1 MEMQFNKLLD
11 QVTHFMQDEAR
22 SETVV
27 GKPFK
32 LGEFHCIPIV
42 RVGMGFG
49 TGGAETEAKTK
60 THGEVS
66 GIGAGMGIEPIGFLT
81 SKGNEITFVSTKT
94 NVGLAAAFEKV
105 PQLIETFL
113 NQRKPTKEPVLN

>member
-11 QVTHFMQDEAR
+11 QVTHFMQDEAK

-32 LGEFHCIPIV
+32 LGEFHCIPVV
-42 RVGMGFG
+42 RLGMGFG
-49 TGGAETEAKTK
+49 TGGAETEAKVT
-60 THGEVS
+60 THGEAS

-81 SKGNEITFVSTKT
+81 SKGDEITFVSTKT
-94 NVGLAAAFEKV
+94 NTGLTAAFEKV

-113 NQRKPTKEPVLN
+113 KARNPKEPVLN